1 MRNHFVLGSCMQRS
15 PCTLLVE
22 RADRLD
28 HPRQAGL
35 LLREFAGTLVGAKQ
49 ISSFHQ
55 RQPRAALAV
64 ASNLASRTYRKLAL
78 TNAAEPLELRRVI
91 PDIAEPLAP
100 QVSCRL
106 RQLHTGK
113 DLTVRRNV
121 TAVVARTARQVFVS
135 RALDS
140 ARNGAPKCR
149 LEGVHGA
156 CRLGRQLRFAGVQH
170 RISQYRQQRGNRC
183 AVLQRSAGAIQGAPP
198 DLASGA
204 FKLLLDSIV
213 RARRCGKNRRDLT
226 SCKPLGKGSCS
237 SFARAHPT

>member
-1 MRNHFVLGSCMQRS
+1 MRNHFALGSCIQRS

-22 RADRLD
+22 RADQLD

-35 LLREFAGTLVGAKQ
+35 LLREFAGALVGAKQ

-121 TAVVARTARQVFVS
+121 AAIMPRAARQVFI
-135 RALDS
+135 RRTFDS
-140 ARNGAPKCR
+140 AGDRTPDWRRIVLHGTGR
-149 LEGVHGA
+149 LRS
-156 CRLGRQLRFAGVQH
+156 RLRLARMQRGILH
-170 RISQYRQQRGNRC
+170 YRQQ
-183 AVLQRSAGAIQGAPP
+183 AKKLVSGAP
-198 DLASGA
+198 AA
-204 FKLLLDSIV
+204 LL
-213 RARRCGKNRRDLT
+213 N
-226 SCKPLGKGSCS
+226 
-237 SFARAHPT
+237 HPSWA